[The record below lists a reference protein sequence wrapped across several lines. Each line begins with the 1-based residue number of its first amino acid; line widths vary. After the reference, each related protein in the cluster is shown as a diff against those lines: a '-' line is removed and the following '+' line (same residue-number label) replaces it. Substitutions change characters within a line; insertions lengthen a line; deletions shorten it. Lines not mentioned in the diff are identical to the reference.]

1 MPESQQG
8 VWVESGLMAC
18 TWSICVEMTHTCTR
32 TLTHTQTHMCACAH
46 TLPIAPLSGY
56 HILAFCYTAQL
67 PEGQKKT
74 SVRHKLV
81 HLTLKKKSKLT
92 EEVRR
97 DLRARHPFRVP
108 WAAGLQQN

>member
-8 VWVESGLMAC
+8 VRVERPHGLHLEHLCGNDTHMH
-18 TWSICVEMTHTCTR
+18 TNTHTYSDTHTCT
-32 TLTHTQTHMCACAH
+32 CAH

-56 HILAFCYTAQL
+56 HIPAFCYTVQL

-97 DLRARHPFRVP
+97 DLRAWHPFGILWV
-108 WAAGLQQN
+108 AGLQHN